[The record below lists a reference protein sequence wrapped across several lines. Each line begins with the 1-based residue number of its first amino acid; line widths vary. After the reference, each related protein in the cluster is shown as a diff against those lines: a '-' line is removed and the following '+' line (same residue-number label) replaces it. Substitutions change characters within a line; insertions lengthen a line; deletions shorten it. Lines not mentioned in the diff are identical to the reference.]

1 MAKPR
6 NRALV
11 AWSSGKDSAFA
22 LYETLR
28 AQEYDVVGLLT
39 TVTSAFDRVSVH
51 GVREELL
58 RRQATA
64 LALPSTVVSIP
75 YPCPNDVYENAMEQ
89 ALVTARDEFG
99 VTDVIFGDLFL
110 ADIRAYRETQFRTLN
125 LRAVFPLW
133 MRDTSTL
140 ADEMI
145 GAGIDAR
152 IVALDP
158 KKVDRR
164 LAGRKFDADFL
175 RELPAGV
182 DPCGE
187 NGEFH
192 TFVTAAPMFT
202 APIAVTVG
210 ETVERDGAV
219 YADLLPA

>member
-1 MAKPR
+1 
-6 NRALV
+6 V

-22 LYETLR
+22 LYEALR
-28 AQEYDVVGLLT
+28 AQEYEVVGLLT

-75 YPCPNDVYENAMEQ
+75 YPCPNDVYESAMAQ
-89 ALVTARDEFG
+89 ALGAARDEQR
-99 VTDVIFGDLFL
+99 VTDVIFGDLLL
-110 ADIRAYRETQFRTLN
+110 ADIRAYREAQFRALN

-140 ADEMI
+140 AGEMI
-145 GAGIDAR
+145 EAGIDAR

-158 KKVDRR
+158 TKVDRS
-164 LAGRKFDADFL
+164 LAGRKFDAAFL

-192 TFVTAAPMFT
+192 TFVTDAPMF
-202 APIAVTVG
+202 ASPISVTIG
-210 ETVERDGAV
+210 EAVERDGAV
-219 YADLLPA
+219 YADLLPG

>member
-1 MAKPR
+1 
-6 NRALV
+6 
-11 AWSSGKDSAFA
+11 

-28 AQEYDVVGLLT
+28 AQEYEVVGLLT

-51 GVREELL
+51 GVRDELL

-75 YPCPNDVYENAMEQ
+75 YPCPNDVYENAMAQ
-89 ALVTARDEFG
+89 ALGTARDEHG

-110 ADIRAYRETQFRTLN
+110 ADIRAYREAQFRALN

-140 ADEMI
+140 ASEMI
-145 GAGIDAR
+145 EAGIDAR

-158 KKVDRR
+158 KKVDRS

-192 TFVTAAPMFT
+192 TFVTNAPMF
-202 APIAVTVG
+202 AFPISVTVG
-210 ETVERDGAV
+210 EAVERDGAV
-219 YADLLPA
+219 YADLLLA